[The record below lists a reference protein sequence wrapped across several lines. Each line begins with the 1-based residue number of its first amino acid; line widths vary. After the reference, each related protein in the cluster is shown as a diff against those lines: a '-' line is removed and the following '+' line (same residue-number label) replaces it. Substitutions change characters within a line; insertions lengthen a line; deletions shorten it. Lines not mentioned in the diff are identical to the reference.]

1 MEQPKYTFVRKDAGM
16 IEQWWK
22 DRINHLL
29 LKRQLQDADALYREF
44 DIADDNKQQGSHD
57 VASDGLKVP
66 YPCQGQGLITK
77 DCTL

>member
-44 DIADDNKQQGSHD
+44 DIAFESQ
-57 VASDGLKVP
+57 
-66 YPCQGQGLITK
+66 
-77 DCTL
+77 